1 VVVEEA
7 KEDKVN
13 IAKIIVLSFAGISA
27 LLATYILSMST
38 MNHDRET
45 AAFLYILAAMI
56 VGWVVL

>member
-1 VVVEEA
+1 M
-7 KEDKVN
+7 N